1 MIYCQYS
8 WILSFLIVK
17 LRRNAP
23 SAAQTI
29 SDLQLNY
36 QAAHKVFPAAWSIV
50 QAAAGDVC
58 SSEGSPV
65 VTFSFANAGQ
75 IIRRTACAATDR
87 LSIKEWAGRVGV
99 SFVFE
104 KVCQHVNQVAWHLSL
119 CLEDYSRS
127 LDFLRFVIIFPEED
141 VWQMCEVYERL
152 IARGIITLRVSNE
165 LAPFLNFKD

>member
-1 MIYCQYS
+1 MFS
-8 WILSFLIVK
+8 WILLLLIVN

-50 QAAAGDVC
+50 QAAAGDV

-65 VTFSFANAGQ
+65 VAFSFANAGQ

-87 LSIKEWAGRVGV
+87 LSIKEGGW
-99 SFVFE
+99 
-104 KVCQHVNQVAWHLSL
+104 
-119 CLEDYSRS
+119 
-127 LDFLRFVIIFPEED
+127 
-141 VWQMCEVYERL
+141 
-152 IARGIITLRVSNE
+152 
-165 LAPFLNFKD
+165 